1 MIGCGFHALGLL
13 RVGGVTYGAEDEP
26 VHLIQPIERRL
37 WQGVSVLQVTGPAH
51 GKALESYIKPRLT
64 SDSRFHDG
72 HRPGY
77 DLQTYV
83 VPFHHTDSVLH
94 MRLSVPSLSRDG
106 HFDVF
111 SGVRDNKILHVKAK
125 REPRQSFSS

>member
-1 MIGCGFHALGLL
+1 MRVHTLGFL
-13 RVGGVTYGAEDEP
+13 RVGGVPYGAEDDP
-26 VHLIQPIERRL
+26 VHLLESVERRL
-37 WQGVSVLQVTGPAH
+37 RQGVSVLQVTCPAH

-83 VPFHHTDSVLH
+83 VPFHHPDSVLH
-94 MRLSVPSLSRDG
+94 MRLSVPSLSPDG
-106 HFDVF
+106 HFHVF
-111 SGVRDNKILHVKAK
+111 SGVRDNKILQVQAK

>member
-1 MIGCGFHALGLL
+1 MGFRGAEIGEEVEPSSDDGMRVHAPGLL
-13 RVGGVTYGAEDEP
+13 RVGGVTYGTEDET

-37 WQGVSVLQVTGPAH
+37 WQGVSVLQIAAPAH

-64 SDSRFHDG
+64 SDSRFHNS

-94 MRLSVPSLSRDG
+94 MRLSIPLGLAGQRFRRVFCCSR
-106 HFDVF
+106 
-111 SGVRDNKILHVKAK
+111 
-125 REPRQSFSS
+125 Q